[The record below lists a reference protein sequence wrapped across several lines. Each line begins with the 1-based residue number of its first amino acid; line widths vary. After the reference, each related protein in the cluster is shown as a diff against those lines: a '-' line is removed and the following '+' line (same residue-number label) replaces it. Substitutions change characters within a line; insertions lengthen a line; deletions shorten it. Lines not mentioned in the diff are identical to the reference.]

1 MKNASAHRFKHLQA
15 FWKWSSGPLF
25 KNLTARSIWQEQESA
40 TYGFW
45 ALLSYWSW
53 QAPSLP
59 VKFQNGAHFYPRPVL
74 ASGYYCCLC
83 LCVCMYQSLACPH
96 DNSSPVQARIT
107 KFGPEKQNTL
117 VKIPIVLGG
126 NWPWPSRSNL
136 TSKLKIDPILSLSKP
151 LVAAAARGSQDLTRR
166 LTWGA
171 LGAKL
176 NETTTLRPHI
186 SRTKWTD
193 NMDFATRI
201 QKNILSQHAKS
212 WYSRENIVLLSV
224 VLTWHLGT
232 CIPAKKRMPN

>member
-1 MKNASAHRFKHLQA
+1 MKISTIHEISPAQVF
-15 FWKWSSGPLF
+15 
-25 KNLTARSIWQEQESA
+25 SINS
-40 TYGFW
+40 FLI
-45 ALLSYWSW
+45 LLPY
-53 QAPSLP
+53 
-59 VKFQNGAHFYPRPVL
+59 
-74 ASGYYCCLC
+74 
-83 LCVCMYQSLACPH
+83 
-96 DNSSPVQARIT
+96 IT
-107 KFGPEKQNTL
+107 
-117 VKIPIVLGG
+117 
-126 NWPWPSRSNL
+126 
-136 TSKLKIDPILSLSKP
+136 
-151 LVAAAARGSQDLTRR
+151 VAAAARGSQDLTRR

-176 NETTTLRPHI
+176 NETTTLRPYI

>member
-1 MKNASAHRFKHLQA
+1 MLQLHLSDQQ
-15 FWKWSSGPLF
+15 FNSL
-25 KNLTARSIWQEQESA
+25 LRC
-40 TYGFW
+40 
-45 ALLSYWSW
+45 ALRQRLDD
-53 QAPSLP
+53 
-59 VKFQNGAHFYPRPVL
+59 R
-74 ASGYYCCLC
+74 
-83 LCVCMYQSLACPH
+83 
-96 DNSSPVQARIT
+96 
-107 KFGPEKQNTL
+107 
-117 VKIPIVLGG
+117 
-126 NWPWPSRSNL
+126 
-136 TSKLKIDPILSLSKP
+136 SLSPRAMKLSIASP
-151 LVAAAARGSQDLTRR
+151 PDHKCWVAYLYIMCSHWAWHCICKRFIWLYRVHHGIVVAAAARGSQDLTRR

-176 NETTTLRPHI
+176 NETATLRPYI

>member
-1 MKNASAHRFKHLQA
+1 M
-15 FWKWSSGPLF
+15 LF
-25 KNLTARSIWQEQESA
+25 I
-40 TYGFW
+40 
-45 ALLSYWSW
+45 
-53 QAPSLP
+53 
-59 VKFQNGAHFYPRPVL
+59 
-74 ASGYYCCLC
+74 
-83 LCVCMYQSLACPH
+83 
-96 DNSSPVQARIT
+96 IT
-107 KFGPEKQNTL
+107 
-117 VKIPIVLGG
+117 
-126 NWPWPSRSNL
+126 
-136 TSKLKIDPILSLSKP
+136 
-151 LVAAAARGSQDLTRR
+151 VAAAARGSQDLTRR

-212 WYSRENIVLLSV
+212 WYLRENIVLLSV

>member
-1 MKNASAHRFKHLQA
+1 M
-15 FWKWSSGPLF
+15 
-25 KNLTARSIWQEQESA
+25 
-40 TYGFW
+40 
-45 ALLSYWSW
+45 
-53 QAPSLP
+53 
-59 VKFQNGAHFYPRPVL
+59 
-74 ASGYYCCLC
+74 
-83 LCVCMYQSLACPH
+83 
-96 DNSSPVQARIT
+96 
-107 KFGPEKQNTL
+107 
-117 VKIPIVLGG
+117 
-126 NWPWPSRSNL
+126 
-136 TSKLKIDPILSLSKP
+136 
-151 LVAAAARGSQDLTRR
+151 VAAAARGSQDLTRC

-232 CIPAKKRMPN
+232 CILAKKRMPN